1 MKMNKG
7 TLAIVLSA
15 TVTLGLAG
23 CGFVSFA
30 PAHMEGMM
38 NEADSKFS
46 STDLM
51 FARMMIPHHQ
61 QAVDMGTLAET
72 RSQNPEVKELA
83 SKIKAAQAP
92 EIIEMK
98 SWLPN
103 PSMTMGM
110 DHGMT
115 MAGMLTDS
123 EMLKLANAY
132 GAEFDKLY
140 LSGMIGH
147 HKGAITMVQMIAD
160 SRNLTVKAF
169 GEKVVTNQ
177 SAEITSM
184 QQLMTKL
191 GY

>member
-1 MKMNKG
+1 MNRG
-7 TLAIVLSA
+7 TLAIVMSA

-46 STDLM
+46 ATDLM
-51 FARMMIPHHQ
+51 FARMMISHHQ

-83 SKIKAAQAP
+83 RKIKAAQTP
-92 EIIEMK
+92 DIIEMK
-98 SWLPN
+98 SWLPD

-110 DHGMT
+110 DHGMN

-123 EMLKLANAY
+123 EMLKLANAF

-140 LSGMIGH
+140 LNGMIGH
-147 HKGAITMVQMIAD
+147 HKGAITMAQMISD
-160 SRNLTVKAF
+160 SKNLAVKTF
-169 GEKVVTNQ
+169 GEKVVTDQ
-177 SAEITSM
+177 SAEITIM
-184 QQLMTKL
+184 QQLIKKL

>member
-1 MKMNKG
+1 MKKRQIV
-7 TLAIVLSA
+7 AILIAVTA
-15 TVTLGLAG
+15 TVSLSG

-38 NEADSKFS
+38 NDADSKYS

-51 FARMMIPHHQ
+51 FAQMMIPHHQ

-72 RSQNPEVKELA
+72 RSRNPEVKALA

-103 PSMTMGM
+103 PSMNMGM
-110 DHGMT
+110 NHGMT
-115 MAGMLTDS
+115 MEGMLTDS
-123 EMLKLANAY
+123 EMLKLANTY
-132 GAEFDKLY
+132 GPEFDRLY
-140 LSGMIGH
+140 LAGMIGH
-147 HKGAITMVQMIAD
+147 HKGAISMVQMISD
-160 SRNLTVKAF
+160 SKNSTVKAF

-177 SAEITSM
+177 SAEIRTM
-184 QQLMTKL
+184 QQLMKKL